1 MRNDKG
7 NIMAQDMFIKIEGI
21 EGESLD
27 ATHKNEI
34 EVLSWKWE
42 SSQHSNMHSGS
53 GGGSGKA
60 TVEDFCFVHYVD
72 KASTN
77 LLNYCLSGKHIKNIQ
92 FVVRKAGGD
101 PLEYLTIK
109 FTDAIITRV
118 STEGSYDDETRPRET
133 VKFAF
138 TKLTQDYVMQNA
150 EGAKSGVISTSYD
163 VKANLRS

>member
-1 MRNDKG
+1 
-7 NIMAQDMFIKIEGI
+7 MAQDMFLKIDGI

-27 ATHKNEI
+27 ASHKNEI
-34 EVLSWKWE
+34 EVLAWNWGCI
-42 SSQHSNMHSGS
+42 QHSNMHSGS

-60 TVEDFCFVHYVD
+60 TVEDFTFEHYID

-77 LLNYCLSGKHIKNIQ
+77 LMSYCLTGKHIKEVT

-109 FTDAIITRV
+109 FTDVIITNIQ
-118 STEGSYDDETRPRET
+118 TAGSDSDEMRPRER
-133 VKFAF
+133 VSLAF
-138 TKLTQDYVMQNA
+138 TKFTQDYIMQNA
-150 EGAKSGVISTSYD
+150 EGAKSGVISTTYD

>member
-1 MRNDKG
+1 
-7 NIMAQDMFIKIEGI
+7 MAQDMFIKIDGI
-21 EGESLD
+21 ESESLD

-34 EVLSWKWE
+34 EVLSWHWA
-42 SSQHSNMHSGS
+42 SSQSSNMHSGS
-53 GGGSGKA
+53 GGGAGKA
-60 TVEDFCFVHYVD
+60 KVEDFCFEHYVD

-77 LLNYCLSGKHIKNIQ
+77 LLSYCLSGKHIKDIQ

-109 FTDAIITRV
+109 FTDVIITHIET
-118 STEGSYDDETRPRET
+118 SGSHEDETRARERVT
-133 VKFAF
+133 FAF

-150 EGAKSGVISTSYD
+150 EGTKSGVISTSYD

>member
-1 MRNDKG
+1 
-7 NIMAQDMFIKIEGI
+7 MAQDMFIKIDGI

-34 EVLSWKWE
+34 EVLNWNWE

-60 TVEDFCFVHYVD
+60 TVGDFKFEHYID

-77 LLNYCLSGKHIKNIQ
+77 LLSYCLSGKHIKEIK

-101 PLEYLTIK
+101 PLEYLMIN
-109 FTDAIITRV
+109 FSDIIITRV
-118 STEGSYDDETRPRET
+118 EGSGNAEDEVRPREL
-133 VKFAF
+133 VSFSF
-138 TKLTQDYVMQNA
+138 SRFTQDYVMQNA
-150 EGAKSGVISTSYD
+150 DGNKSGIISASYD
-163 VKANLRS
+163 IKANQRG